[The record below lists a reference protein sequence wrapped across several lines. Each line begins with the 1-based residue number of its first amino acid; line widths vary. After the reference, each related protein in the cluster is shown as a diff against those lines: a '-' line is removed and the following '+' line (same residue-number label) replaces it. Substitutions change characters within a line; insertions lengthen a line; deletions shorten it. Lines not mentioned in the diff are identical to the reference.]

1 MIPEEEMVMK
11 LLVKF
16 ISISLI
22 FIGFFSPALSNSS
35 KTLTSARMTSK
46 VSFSML
52 FSSPDELMLES
63 ISTDSKGN
71 AWLGGYT
78 VASNLP
84 IKGVPL
90 IPSHFPSNE
99 PLPYSHGY
107 LMQFSP
113 EGNLLYSSYFSG
125 NDDTYIMFVA
135 VDSNDNLIV
144 AGYTNSTEFPTVN
157 AFQEKPG
164 GKEEVFILKLSS
176 SLEIKYCTFLGG
188 SEEDSITA
196 LSVAIDDRL
205 FMAGTTRSYDFPLT
219 NSLTGNFTRESKSIS
234 YIAEIDQ
241 NGALVYSSYF
251 GGSHGDSINDLKVN
265 EKGYILLGGYALS
278 WDFPGAEKIPEKGSR
293 SEGFVSLLSS
303 EKELLFS
310 YCFDKPDH
318 GSGNIVKQVLLT
330 PQEEILVLGSGE
342 LKNIESIIPLQKTYN
357 FMAHFSLSGNLLSL
371 GQLLSPHLITC
382 SLVDKYG
389 HLILGG
395 TGDNHYDALS
405 FADPYP
411 LYPELHENKGSAN
424 LSVYLPDCSGFKAFV
439 FGSGSFD
446 FVYRFSMDKMNNLWI
461 LGHTRNLD
469 FPQLNDQRI
478 ISCNDCWE
486 DHPFFFLTRI
496 QLPPSLAK
504 PYKLLLQIG
513 QEKATLMEKGKVTE
527 LPPLEAPPMI
537 MQGRTLIPV
546 RVLAET
552 MGMNIYWVSA
562 GQYIWLDRD
571 GVRLELQIGR
581 NFAWKYALNTPEKRE
596 KLEMDVPPMIVN
608 NRTLL
613 PLRFVAENFG
623 ALVDWN
629 GFEQKILVSWE

>member
-1 MIPEEEMVMK
+1 MNFFVKIIAG
-11 LLVKF
+11 LLV
-16 ISISLI
+16 I
-22 FIGFFSPALSNSS
+22 IGCFSVVIRQSE
-35 KTLTSARMTSK
+35 TLTSAQVPSN
-46 VSFSML
+46 VSFSMF
-52 FSSPDELMLES
+52 FSSPEELIFES

-84 IKGVPL
+84 VKGVPL

-99 PLPYSHGY
+99 PLPYAHGY

-125 NDDTYIMFVA
+125 NDNTFIMLVA

-157 AFQEKPG
+157 AYQEKPG
-164 GKEEVFILKLSS
+164 GKRDIFILKLSPS
-176 SLEIKYCTFLGG
+176 MDIKYCTFLGG
-188 SEEDSITA
+188 SKNDTVTA
-196 LSVAIDDRL
+196 LSIGNDDHL
-205 FMAGTTRSYDFPLT
+205 FIAGVTDSNDFPLT
-219 NSLTGNFTRESKSIS
+219 DTLLGNSMTERESASI
-234 YIAEIDQ
+234 IAEIDQ
-241 NGALVYSSYF
+241 TGALVYSTYF
-251 GGSHGDSINDLKVN
+251 GGSLGDSISDLKVN
-265 EKGYILLGGYALS
+265 EKGYILLGGYAYS

-293 SEGFVSLLSS
+293 SEGFVSLLSP
-303 EKELLFS
+303 EKDLLFS

-342 LKNIESIIPLQKTYN
+342 LKNVESIIPFRKTYN
-357 FMAHFSLSGNLLSL
+357 FMAHFSLSGTLLSIR
-371 GQLLSPHLITC
+371 QLLSPYLITC
-382 SLVDKYG
+382 SLVDEYG

-395 TGDNHYDALS
+395 IGDNHHDTLS
-405 FADPYP
+405 FTDPNP

-424 LSVYLPDCSGFKAFV
+424 VSIFLPDYSGYKAII
-439 FGSGSFD
+439 FGAGGFD
-446 FVYRFSMDKMNNLWI
+446 SAYRFSMDEMKNLWI

-469 FPQLNDQRI
+469 FPRLNDQGI
-478 ISCNDCWE
+478 ISCNDCR
-486 DHPFFFLTRI
+486 DGHPFFFLTRV
-496 QLPPSLAK
+496 QLPPSLAM
-504 PYKLLLQIG
+504 PNKLLLQIG
-513 QEKATLMEKGKVTE
+513 QEKTTFMENGKVTE

-537 MQGRTLIPV
+537 VQGRTLIPV

-552 MGMNIYWVSA
+552 MGMEVYWVSV

-581 NFAWKYALNTPEKRE
+581 NFAWKYALDNPEKRE

-613 PLRFVAENFG
+613 PLRFVTENFG